1 MFPERFV
8 SDLRRNRHPFAR
20 IERSAPQ
27 ARSLVEPG
35 RTSYNRAVSTTTAT
49 TQFLPRS
56 QPRTR
61 ASLARATRF
70 LPLVVICLW
79 LAMGVP
85 SDGYLGRARI
95 NMILRQAIDDHGFQ
109 LAAWEREA
117 LSEKARGLV
126 TRPGSELS
134 PLAQHDLV
142 VAYFDAIQ
150 EINRLENKIER
161 IYADPKESQP
171 PGAAAPLQAQL
182 DALRQEQARR
192 RPSVER
198 ILESQVAAVVED
210 EGLTTA
216 GLVWPPVSFKFAE
229 SPNYLVVSPRNR
241 IVVDKGLYLDPTL
254 PVSKMEQIET
264 QVEDRL
270 DVSALVEGTGGF
282 SSYPTM
288 VIESSWMDWV
298 LGTIAHEWTHTY
310 LVFRP
315 LGWRYFDS
323 GAMRTINET
332 VASIVGE
339 EIGRQVLERYYPEKA
354 PPADWPKPRSMGPEE
369 TRAPEF
375 SFGTFMRETRL
386 AVDKMLANGRL
397 QEAETY
403 MEARRKELAAHG
415 YLLRRL
421 NQAYFAFHGSYA
433 VGPSAT
439 DPIGGKLRLLRH
451 QTGSLLEFMRIVGGL
466 KTAADLDAALE

>member
-1 MFPERFV
+1 MV
-8 SDLRRNRHPFAR
+8 SA
-20 IERSAPQ
+20 
-27 ARSLVEPG
+27 
-35 RTSYNRAVSTTTAT
+35 TTAT
-49 TQFLPRS
+49 TQLLPRS
-56 QPRTR
+56 QSRTR
-61 ASLARATRF
+61 AALARAARF
-70 LPLVVICLW
+70 LPLFVIFLW
-79 LAMGVP
+79 LAMAVP

-95 NMILRQAIDDHGFQ
+95 NMTLYQAIGAHGFQ
-109 LAAWEREA
+109 LASWEREA

-134 PLAQHDLV
+134 PLAQHDLMA
-142 VAYFDAIQ
+142 AYFDAIR
-150 EINRLENKIER
+150 EIDRLQNRIEG

-171 PGAAAPLQAQL
+171 QTAAAPLQAQL
-182 DALRQEQARR
+182 DALRAEQTRR
-192 RPSVER
+192 RPVVER
-198 ILESQVAAVVED
+198 ILESQVAAILED
-210 EGLTTA
+210 ERLTTA

-241 IVVDKGLYLDPTL
+241 IAVDKGIYLDPTL
-254 PVSKMEQIET
+254 AVSKMEQIEK

-288 VIESSWMDWV
+288 VIETASLDWV
-298 LGTIAHEWTHTY
+298 LNTIAHEWTHTT
-310 LVFRP
+310 LAFRP

-339 EIGRQVLERYYPEKA
+339 EIGRRVLERYYPEKV
-354 PPADWPKPRSMGPEE
+354 PPADWPRPRSMRPEE
-369 TRAPEF
+369 TQAPEF
-375 SFGTFMRETRL
+375 SFGKFMRETRL
-386 AVDKMLANGRL
+386 AVDKMLADGKV

-439 DPIGGKLRLLRH
+439 DPIGGKLHLLRH
-451 QTGSLLEFMRIVGGL
+451 QTGSLLKFVRAVGGF
-466 KTAADLDAALE
+466 KTAADLDAALK